1 MLSELNFCQ
10 LVLILAEAEL
20 LLLINGVKVCWLGQQ
35 KKEFII
41 FFQLLYQRSSILRY
55 NNLSRN
61 IKEVRK
67 FH

>member
-1 MLSELNFCQ
+1 VLSELNFCQ

-41 FFQLLYQRSSILRY
+41 FFQLL
-55 NNLSRN
+55 
-61 IKEVRK
+61 
-67 FH
+67 